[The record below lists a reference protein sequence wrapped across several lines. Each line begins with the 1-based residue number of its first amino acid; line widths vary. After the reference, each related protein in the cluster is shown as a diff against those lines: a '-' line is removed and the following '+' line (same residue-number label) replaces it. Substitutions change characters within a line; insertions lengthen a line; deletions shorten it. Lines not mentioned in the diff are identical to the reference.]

1 MKKSFSLLAAIVLLL
16 SYSSCSQS
24 DPIEENVRKEVRISA
39 SFKNLSGDAKVTT
52 RAANNAWQ
60 SGDAIGVFMKTAG
73 AVLVQPALSENTKYI
88 TTGLSSFIAATED
101 DKLYYPFDKSKVDFI
116 SYYPYTAALSDLNY
130 EVNVADQTDLS
141 AIDLLYSNNV
151 KGVNSTSES
160 VNLSFAHQLTKVVLK
175 ISTNYTGKDL
185 ATLSAKI
192 TNVNTKASFSLVDG
206 SIGTGSEPKD
216 VLFTVNSAGAVAE
229 AILLPDNDLTD
240 NKIVI
245 TLGGTSY
252 SYPLSSS
259 TIITSF
265 EKSQQC
271 EYTITIEPTHGPI
284 LEGVTAEITDW
295 TTVTDSITVVE
306 DPSETSPEEGTTDP
320 EGVNPPVDPGEGD
333 DIVVGDG
340 TKDNPYRIAEA
351 KNLEPKQSV
360 WIKGYIVGI
369 YGSSEFKN
377 YTSDISKSTGAN
389 LALADLESE
398 IDGANTFPV
407 NVSRDSNYNVQ
418 TGVNLKDNP
427 DNLKKQ
433 IIIKGYILPWFV
445 GEELLGLKKVN
456 VAILD
461 GVEIK

>member
-88 TTGLSSFIAATED
+88 TTGLSSFTAATEYE
-101 DKLYYPFDKSKVDFI
+101 KLYYPFDKSNVDFI
-116 SYYPYTAALSDLNY
+116 SYYPYTTSLSGLNY

-295 TTVTDSITVVE
+295 TTETDSITVVE

-340 TKDNPYRIAEA
+340 TQDNPYSIAQARQLKVAAET
-351 KNLEPKQSV
+351 KDV
-360 WIKGYIVGI
+360 WVKGYIVGAYNDKHLKGFTNI
-369 YGSSEFKN
+369 ENEVGE
-377 YTSDISKSTGAN
+377 AN
-389 LALADLESE
+389 LALADKSGETE
-398 IDGANTFPV
+398 YQMTFPV
-407 NVSRDSNYNVQ
+407 DIIDMAGRDAI
-418 TGVNLKDNP
+418 NLKNNYG
-427 DNLKKQ
+427 NLGKEISLQGDIFSGTSFTVSLKNIKKFV
-433 IIIKGYILPWFV
+433 LDSSV
-445 GEELLGLKKVN
+445 GE
-456 VAILD
+456 
-461 GVEIK
+461 